1 MNFNQLN
8 IGFQNNQHF
17 LIDNNINMMNNNMN
31 NINNNNMI
39 QMNNNN
45 LNMMNNNTNMMN
57 NNMNIYNN
65 NMNMY
70 NNNLNMNNTN
80 IYYNN
85 NIDLDMNNNNV
96 MINNNMNDV
105 NINNMNMI
113 NNNNMNMLNNN
124 MNIMNINNNM
134 NIMNINNNMNMMNM
148 NMVENIIGN
157 ITNINSDNNYIRPK
171 NLIPRVIMENAI
183 EIDAYPGGNN
193 AEKINII
200 FASSSGLRILMRT
213 PPNTPIKNFIRK
225 YLEKINLGEEVL
237 NGGLIFLINAS
248 QVDVNSDMP
257 INLICV
263 GIANVITVIDIQ
275 YVIGGL

>member
-1 MNFNQLN
+1 
-8 IGFQNNQHF
+8 
-17 LIDNNINMMNNNMN
+17 MNNNMN

-124 MNIMNINNNM
+124 MN
-134 NIMNINNNMNMMNM
+134 MMNM

-157 ITNINSDNNYIRPK
+157 ISNINSDNNYIRPK

-257 INLICV
+257 INSICV
-263 GIANVITVIDIQ
+263 GISNVITVIDIQ

>member
-45 LNMMNNNTNMMN
+45 LNMMNNNTNMY

-85 NIDLDMNNNNV
+85 NINLDMNYNNV
-96 MINNNMNDV
+96 MINNNVYNNNMNEV
-105 NINNMNMI
+105 NNNNMNMI

-134 NIMNINNNMNMMNM
+134 NMMNM
-148 NMVENIIGN
+148 NMAENIIGN
-157 ITNINSDNNYIRPK
+157 ISNINSDNNYIRPK
-171 NLIPRVIMENAI
+171 NLIPRVNMKNP
-183 EIDAYPGGNN
+183 IDINAYPGGNN
-193 AEKINII
+193 AEKLNVV
-200 FASSSGLRILMRT
+200 FSSSTGLKILMRT
-213 PPNTPIKNFIRK
+213 PPYTPIKNFIRK
-225 YLEKINLGEEVL
+225 YLEIINLGEEVL
-237 NGGLIFLINAS
+237 NGGIMFLYNAS
-248 QVDVNSDMP
+248 QIDVNSDMP
-257 INLICV
+257 IDSFCV
-263 GIANVITVIDIQ
+263 GKTNVITVIDIQ
-275 YVIGGL
+275 YVIGG

>member
-113 NNNNMNMLNNN
+113 NNNNMNM
-124 MNIMNINNNM
+124 
-134 NIMNINNNMNMMNM
+134 MNM

-171 NLIPRVIMENAI
+171 NLIPRVNMENEI

-257 INLICV
+257 INSICV
-263 GIANVITVIDIQ
+263 GFSNVITVIDIL

>member
-134 NIMNINNNMNMMNM
+134 NMMNM

-157 ITNINSDNNYIRPK
+157 ISNINSDNNYIWPK

-257 INLICV
+257 INSICV
-263 GIANVITVIDIQ
+263 GFSNVITVIDIQ